1 MPSSCNSLTSTSPHC
16 ALAYAVLA
24 AGYLREAD
32 ELPDPTVRL
41 PEAIAQAQLAIGEWS
56 PEGGLD
62 AEVSW
67 LVLIAAESENGQTA
81 EARADLQKFLANPAI
96 LSQHDGVQTTPQVAA
111 NQRLIEGLLRAGM
124 PAE

>member
-81 EARADLQKFLANPAI
+81 EARADL
-96 LSQHDGVQTTPQVAA
+96 
-111 NQRLIEGLLRAGM
+111 
-124 PAE
+124 